1 MNETYLNN
9 QNQKEQ
15 SQKEQSQKEQSQKEQ
30 SQKEQSQKNR
40 EQSQKEQSQKEQSQ
54 KEQSQKEQRQ
64 QKLEQLKAT
73 GVNVYPYSYK
83 PDYTIQEV
91 LEKADSLIQTEQPES
106 AKKFS
111 LAGRILGIRGQGK
124 TTFIDLWEA
133 HFRLQLYLGE
143 KILGESYEQL
153 KNYDLGDYIG
163 VTGELFKTRM
173 GELTL
178 RVRSIVLLAKSYNL
192 FQSPKKKFKMVK
204 KSFMTNLAI
213 KKPATEN
220 DIWI

>member
-1 MNETYLNN
+1 MNETDLNN

-15 SQKEQSQKEQSQKEQ
+15 RQ
-30 SQKEQSQKNR
+30 
-40 EQSQKEQSQKEQSQ
+40 
-54 KEQSQKEQRQ
+54 Q
-64 QKLEQLKAT
+64 QKLEKLKAS
-73 GVNVYPYSYK
+73 GINVYPYSYK

-178 RVRSIVLLAKSYNL
+178 RVRSIVLLAKSL
-192 FQSPKKKFKMVK
+192 QPFPVPQEKIQVGKKIICDEFSDKETRYRKRYFLVARKTLLK
-204 KSFMTNLAI
+204 HFFS
-213 KKPATEN
+213 
-220 DIWI
+220 